1 MRTASS
7 GEEDVEV
14 VDATE
19 LKGKDCFSKFPERHT
34 SSGIKSKIHSE
45 YFAAI

>member
-19 LKGKDCFSKFPERHT
+19 LKGKDCFSKFSER
-34 SSGIKSKIHSE
+34 SSGIRSTIHGE
-45 YFAAI
+45 YFGAM